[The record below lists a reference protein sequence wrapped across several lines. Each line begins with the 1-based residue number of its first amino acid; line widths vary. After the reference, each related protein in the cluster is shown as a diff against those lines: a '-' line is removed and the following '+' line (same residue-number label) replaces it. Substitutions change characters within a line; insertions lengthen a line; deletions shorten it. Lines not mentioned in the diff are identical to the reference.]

1 MELLSPEFG
10 ILFWTFF
17 CLVVAVLPIIALVN
31 LLRNNVIE
39 NSTKLIWVIVIVFV
53 PVIGA
58 FLYFLIGPVK
68 KRVA

>member
-1 MELLSPEFG
+1 MDLLSPEFG

-17 CLVVAVLPIIALVN
+17 SLLVAVLPIIALIN

-39 NSTKLIWVIVIVFV
+39 NSTKLIWVIVIIFV

-58 FLYFLIGPVK
+58 LLYFLIGPVK